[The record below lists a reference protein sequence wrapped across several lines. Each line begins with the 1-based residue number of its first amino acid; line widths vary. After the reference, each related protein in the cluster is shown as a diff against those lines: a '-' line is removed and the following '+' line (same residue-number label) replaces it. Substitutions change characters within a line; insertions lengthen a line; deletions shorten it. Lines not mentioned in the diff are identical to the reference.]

1 MLKSIRAAACALALA
16 AASAPAPATTPA
28 TSQNEAPS
36 ADLAQLSAVLEGKA
50 PARRPLSFDGQET
63 PYEACFRLCKEY
75 WQEECPQIGRE
86 NCEEGYQRCYEN
98 CWW

>member
-1 MLKSIRAAACALALA
+1 MLKGIRASICALALI
-16 AASAPAPATTPA
+16 AASTLTGA
-28 TSQNEAPS
+28 S
-36 ADLAQLSAVLEGKA
+36 AMADERNAQAGDLAQLSAALEGKA
-50 PARRPLSFDGQET
+50 PAPRALSFDDEET

-75 WQEECPQIGRE
+75 WQEECPEIGRE